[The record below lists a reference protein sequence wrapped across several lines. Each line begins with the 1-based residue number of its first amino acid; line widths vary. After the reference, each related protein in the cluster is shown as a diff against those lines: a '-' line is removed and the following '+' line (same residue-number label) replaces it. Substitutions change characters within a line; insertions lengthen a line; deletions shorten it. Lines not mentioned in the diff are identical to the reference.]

1 MSNSDSSQNPPPDAK
16 KGQLNIKLDDD
27 TAKGAYANV
36 AIVHN
41 NDAEFVFDFVFM
53 EPQRGQG
60 RVVSRVIANPR
71 TAKRLLLGLN
81 ELVSNYEKRFG
92 EIQLP
97 SVPSPKGNYH

>member
-1 MSNSDSSQNPPPDAK
+1 MSSDNPEGKDQTSKTGA
-16 KGQLNIKLDDD
+16 QFQIKVDDE
-27 TAKGAYANV
+27 TAKGKYSNV

-71 TAKRLLLGLN
+71 TAKRLMLGLN
-81 ELVSNYEKRFG
+81 EMIANFETRFG
-92 EIQLP
+92 EIKLP
-97 SVPSPKGNYH
+97 AVPSPKGTYH